1 MALEVRD
8 NEVRGDRLNR
18 RALAHNIGI
27 NNRACCPGNGD
38 GVVTRAYN
46 NDVPINMG

>member
-8 NEVRGDRLNR
+8 NEVRRDRLNR

-27 NNRACCPGNGD
+27 NNRLCRPGNGD
-38 GVVTRAYN
+38 GVATRAYN